1 MYLKLASRTGKRSRR
16 RALLVFCLVTITGC
30 GNTGNP
36 FSGGDPDAD
45 GDGLSDS
52 RERALGTDPDNP
64 DTDGDGASD
73 GNEIAD
79 GTSPL
84 STDSDG
90 DGQPDGEDPTPH
102 GPAPNGGPIS
112 TGNDLEPN
120 DIFLDATALENIGL
134 EFMTFEGRI
143 DVFGDTDVF
152 DLGPLAPG
160 DRITIDWRGR
170 DTFLTPFA
178 AVFDGAGILFSATRR
193 ALHADSNVF
202 GFVDEV
208 IRHGSDNYYFAVAH
222 EMEEPSLGG
231 YRFDVTIE
239 RDGNAPTTA
248 GQVFFLDFDGGT
260 LTTPLLGVSTVSPFD
275 AANISRLYEG
285 QTDEMKQA
293 IVDRFVE
300 DFAGFDVVTITSDEM
315 ESPAAGE
322 FSTILFG
329 SFHDT
334 VFGVSLGLDAYN
346 VDQCDDGIIFT
357 DSFQP
362 RVFGFAPSA
371 VAVGAAIGNVA
382 AHEAGH
388 LMGLYHVTDP
398 TALMDERSPAIY
410 LLTDQVFKTA
420 VLSDSVF
427 PLGDQDALLL
437 LSETVGELP

>member
-1 MYLKLASRTGKRSRR
+1 MVVA
-16 RALLVFCLVTITGC
+16 GC
-30 GNTGNP
+30 GNIGNP

-52 RERALGTDPDNP
+52 REQALGTDPDNP

-90 DGQPDGEDPTPH
+90 DGQPDGDDPTPH
-102 GPAPNGGPIS
+102 GPAPDGGSVS

-120 DIFLDATALENIGL
+120 DIFLDATALQNIGL

-143 DVFGDTDVF
+143 DIFGDTDVF

-170 DTFLTPFA
+170 DTLLTPFA
-178 AVFDGAGILFSATRR
+178 AVFDGAGIVFSATRR
-193 ALHADSNVF
+193 ALPADSNVF
-202 GFVDEV
+202 SFVDEV
-208 IRHGSDNYYFAVAH
+208 IRHSSDNYYFAVTH
-222 EMEEPSLGG
+222 KMEEPALGG

-260 LTTPLLGVSTVSPFD
+260 LTTPLLGVSTVLPFD

-285 QTDEMKQA
+285 RTEEMKQA

-300 DFAGFDVVTITSDEM
+300 NFAGFDVVTITSDEM

-346 VDQCDDGIIFT
+346 VDRCDDGIIFT

-362 RVFGFAPSA
+362 QVFGVAPPA
-371 VAVGAAIGNVA
+371 VAVGVAIGNVA

-398 TALMDERSPAIY
+398 TALMDERSPAIH

>member
-1 MYLKLASRTGKRSRR
+1 
-16 RALLVFCLVTITGC
+16 
-30 GNTGNP
+30 
-36 FSGGDPDAD
+36 
-45 GDGLSDS
+45 
-52 RERALGTDPDNP
+52 
-64 DTDGDGASD
+64 
-73 GNEIAD
+73 
-79 GTSPL
+79 
-84 STDSDG
+84 
-90 DGQPDGEDPTPH
+90 
-102 GPAPNGGPIS
+102 
-112 TGNDLEPN
+112 
-120 DIFLDATALENIGL
+120 
-134 EFMTFEGRI
+134 
-143 DVFGDTDVF
+143 
-152 DLGPLAPG
+152 
-160 DRITIDWRGR
+160 
-170 DTFLTPFA
+170 
-178 AVFDGAGILFSATRR
+178 
-193 ALHADSNVF
+193 
-202 GFVDEV
+202 
-208 IRHGSDNYYFAVAH
+208 
-222 EMEEPSLGG
+222 MEEPALGG

-239 RDGNAPTTA
+239 RDGNAPTAA

-285 QTDEMKQA
+285 RTDEMKQA

-362 RVFGFAPSA
+362 RVFGVAPPA
-371 VAVGAAIGNVA
+371 VAVGVAIGNVA

-398 TALMDERSPAIY
+398 TALMDERSPAIH

-427 PLGDQDALLL
+427 PLGTQDALLL
-437 LSETVGELP
+437 LSETVGQLP

>member
-1 MYLKLASRTGKRSRR
+1 
-16 RALLVFCLVTITGC
+16 
-30 GNTGNP
+30 
-36 FSGGDPDAD
+36 
-45 GDGLSDS
+45 
-52 RERALGTDPDNP
+52 
-64 DTDGDGASD
+64 
-73 GNEIAD
+73 
-79 GTSPL
+79 
-84 STDSDG
+84 DG
-90 DGQPDGEDPTPH
+90 DGQLDGDDPTPS

-170 DTFLTPFA
+170 ETLLTPFA

-371 VAVGAAIGNVA
+371 VAVGVAIGNVA

-398 TALMDERSPAIY
+398 TALMDERSPAIH